1 MVNAETEAAPN
12 HYRVGMPTALVTGAT
27 AGIGAAFARKLA
39 AEGYDLV
46 IVARTRE
53 RLKEVAAEL
62 SDRHGVTV
70 TPMTADLSTARARKR
85 VEERLADTEHPIDLL
100 VNNAGFGTRGAFSE
114 TDMDYLQSQL
124 DVNVTTV
131 LRLTRAA
138 LPGMLARGRGAVVN
152 VSSVA
157 GFFPGTGPTYAATKA
172 WVTTFSEGMAANLA
186 GTGVRVIALCPG
198 FTKTEFHARAGDDMA
213 ALPAALWLDA
223 DRVVADCLRDLRRG
237 RPRSVPGLP
246 YKALLAVPRLLPR
259 ALLRRFEMKAT
270 MGRDRT

>member
-1 MVNAETEAAPN
+1 
-12 HYRVGMPTALVTGAT
+12 MPTALVTGAT

-53 RLKEVAAEL
+53 RLKEVATEL
-62 SDRHGVTV
+62 SERHGVTV

-85 VEERLADTEHPIDLL
+85 IEDRLADDDNPVDLL
-100 VNNAGFGTRGAFSE
+100 INNAGFGTRGAFSE
-114 TDMDYLQSQL
+114 TDIDKLQAQL

-138 LPGMLARGRGAVVN
+138 LPGMLARGRGHIVN

-157 GFFPGTGPTYAATKA
+157 GFFPATGPAYAASKA
-172 WVTTFSEGMAANLA
+172 WVTAFSEGMGANLA
-186 GTGVRVIALCPG
+186 GTGVRIHVLVPG
-198 FTKTEFHARAGDDMA
+198 FTRTEFHDRAGDDKNT
-213 ALPAALWLDA
+213 LPDMLWLDA

-237 RPRSVPGLP
+237 RGRSVPGLVW
-246 YKALLAVPRLLPR
+246 KAISAIPHLLP
-259 ALLRRFEMKAT
+259 AAVLRRAEARVT
-270 MGRDRT
+270 GDRDRT

>member
-1 MVNAETEAAPN
+1 
-12 HYRVGMPTALVTGAT
+12 MPTALVTGAT

-39 AEGYDLV
+39 ADGYDLV

-53 RLKEVAAEL
+53 RLKEVAADL
-62 SDRHGVTV
+62 SARHGVDV
-70 TPMTADLSTARARKR
+70 QPLTADLSTTRARKR
-85 VEERLADTEHPIDLL
+85 VEERLADGEKPIDLL

-114 TDMDYLQSQL
+114 TDIDHLQAQL

-138 LPGMLARGRGAVVN
+138 LPGMLARKHGGIIN

-157 GFFPGTGPTYAATKA
+157 GFFPGTGPTYSASKA

-186 GTGVRVIALCPG
+186 GSGVRIMALVPG
-198 FTKTEFHARAGDDMA
+198 FTRTEFHDRAGDDMST
-213 ALPAALWLDA
+213 LPDRLWLDA
-223 DRVVADCLRDLRRG
+223 DQVVADCLRDLRRG
-237 RPRSVPGLP
+237 RSRSVPGLP

-259 ALLRRFEMKAT
+259 ALLRKFEAKAAA
-270 MGRDRT
+270 GRDRT

>member
-1 MVNAETEAAPN
+1 
-12 HYRVGMPTALVTGAT
+12 MPTALVTGAT

-46 IVARTRE
+46 IVARTKE
-53 RLKEVAAEL
+53 RLKEVATEL
-62 SDRHGVTV
+62 ADRYGVTV
-70 TPMTADLSTARARKR
+70 TPMAADLSVARARKR
-85 VEERLADTEHPIDLL
+85 VEERLAAEPVDLL
-100 VNNAGFGTRGAFSE
+100 VNNAGFGTRGAFAT
-114 TDMDYLQSQL
+114 TDVDHLQSQL
-124 DVNVTTV
+124 DVNVTSV

-138 LPGMLARGRGAVVN
+138 LPGMLSRGHGAVVN

-157 GFFPGTGPTYAATKA
+157 GFFPATGPTYAASKA

-213 ALPAALWLDA
+213 ALPSSLWLDA

-237 RPRSVPGLP
+237 RPRSVPGP
-246 YKALLAVPRLLPR
+246 VYKALLTVPRLLPR
-259 ALLRRFEMKAT
+259 VLLRRLETRVTA
-270 MGRDRT
+270 GRDRT

>member
-1 MVNAETEAAPN
+1 
-12 HYRVGMPTALVTGAT
+12 MPTALVTGAT

-62 SDRHGVTV
+62 SGRHGVTV

-85 VEERLADTEHPIDLL
+85 VEDRLAEEPVDLL
-100 VNNAGFGTRGAFSE
+100 VNNAGFGTRGAFSA
-114 TDMDYLQSQL
+114 TDMDHLQAQL
-124 DVNVTTV
+124 DVNVTSV

-138 LPGMLARGRGAVVN
+138 LPGMIARGHGAVVN

-157 GFFPGTGPTYAATKA
+157 GFFPATGATYAASKA

-198 FTKTEFHARAGDDMA
+198 FTKTEFHARAGDDMS
-213 ALPAALWLDA
+213 ALPSALWLDA

-237 RPRSVPGLP
+237 RPRSVPGLS

-259 ALLRRFEMKAT
+259 ALLRRLETKVAS
-270 MGRDRT
+270 GRDRT